1 MRAAYEN
8 LAENVRRALDR
19 LIVGHSF
26 GFSRSMIAPGIGT
39 EIGRDYP
46 PVRHALVRA
55 NPRNG
60 RRALY
65 IGSHAW
71 FIEGLG
77 LDESRILIARLLEQT
92 TRPDRVYRHRWEV
105 GDLVMWDNR
114 CVLHRGR
121 RWDSAR
127 HKRVMHRTTVAG
139 DRATAAPA
147 FLHELTATRS

>member
-1 MRAAYEN
+1 
-8 LAENVRRALDR
+8 
-19 LIVGHSF
+19 
-26 GFSRSMIAPGIGT
+26 
-39 EIGRDYP
+39 
-46 PVRHALVRA
+46 VRHALVRA

-60 RRALY
+60 RRSLY

-71 FIEGLG
+71 FVEGLG

-92 TRPDRVYRHRWEV
+92 TRPDRVYRHRWQV

-121 RWDSAR
+121 PWDSAR

-139 DRATAAPA
+139 DGPTADPA
-147 FLHELTATRS
+147 YLG

>member
-1 MRAAYEN
+1 M
-8 LAENVRRALDR
+8 
-19 LIVGHSF
+19 
-26 GFSRSMIAPGIGT
+26 
-39 EIGRDYP
+39 
-46 PVRHALVRA
+46 RHALVRA

-60 RRALY
+60 RKSLY

-71 FIEGLG
+71 YIEGLG

-92 TRPDRVYRHRWEV
+92 TRPDRVYRHRWQV

-127 HKRVMHRTTVAG
+127 HERVMHRTTVAG
-139 DRATAAPA
+139 EGATADPA
-147 FLHELTATRS
+147 FLHELPATRS

>member
-77 LDESRILIARLLEQT
+77 LDESRNLIARLLEQT
-92 TRPDRVYRHRWEV
+92 TRPHRAYPDPWQVEDP
-105 GDLVMWDNR
+105 GE
-114 CVLHRGR
+114 
-121 RWDSAR
+121 A
-127 HKRVMHRTTVAG
+127 A
-139 DRATAAPA
+139 DRACVDP
-147 FLHELTATRS
+147 